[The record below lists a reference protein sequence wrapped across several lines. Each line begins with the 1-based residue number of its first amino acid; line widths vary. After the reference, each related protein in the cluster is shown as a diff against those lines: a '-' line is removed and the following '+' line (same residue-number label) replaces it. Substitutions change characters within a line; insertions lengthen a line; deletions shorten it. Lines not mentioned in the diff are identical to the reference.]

1 MKINYLEFDFSK
13 IKESILKIEAQ
24 IDTCALNRIRVIF
37 SFYVMKKHFYY
48 FLILFCCFIQPAFA
62 QVKSDS
68 IVAPS
73 KTDSLLRYKVVGIK
87 DGDTFVV
94 LMNGKEQV
102 VRFYHIDCPE
112 KSQAYGT
119 VAKQFVSDHCFGDSV
134 QLIHRNEYDRYNRL
148 LAEVILEN
156 GTNLNKELVKNGLAW
171 HYKQYS
177 KSAEYAAIE
186 ETARANKIGLWSL
199 ANPIAPWDWR
209 KKK

>member
-1 MKINYLEFDFSK
+1 MNVN
-13 IKESILKIEAQ
+13 Q
-24 IDTCALNRIRVIF
+24 T
-37 SFYVMKKHFYY
+37 MKKKLFY
-48 FLILFCCFIQPAFA
+48 FLFVLFTFSVQSLFA
-62 QVKSDS
+62 QVKNDS
-68 IVAPS
+68 IVGFS
-73 KTDSLLRYKVVGIK
+73 KTDSLVRYKVIGIK

-112 KSQAYGT
+112 KSQPYGT

-134 QLIHRNEYDRYNRL
+134 QLIHSSEFDRYNRL
-148 LAEVILEN
+148 LAEVILDN

-199 ANPIAPWDWR
+199 ANPISPWDWR